1 MLKPLPN
8 NSLVAERDRCRYADG
23 DMSLTVWFDENGEIF
38 AFELVF
44 DLLLDEYAVRH
55 TRGKL
60 GKYLNV
66 SEGEFK
72 PGRIQKQVL
81 GSQNHYLPSSRLKS
95 FEDRADN
102 LPRKIREHISESL
115 LRMIAEGE
123 QTKIDD

>member
-1 MLKPLPN
+1 MLKSLPN
-8 NSLVAERDRCRYADG
+8 NPLVAERDRCRYADG
-23 DMSLTVWFDENGEIF
+23 DMSLTVWFDKNGEIF

-55 TRGKL
+55 TRGKQ

-66 SEGEFK
+66 SEGELK

-81 GSQNHYLPSSRLKS
+81 GSQNHYLPSSRLKN

-102 LPRKIREHISESL
+102 LPRKIREHVSESL
-115 LRMIAEGE
+115 LRMITEGK

>member
-1 MLKPLPN
+1 
-8 NSLVAERDRCRYADG
+8 
-23 DMSLTVWFDENGEIF
+23 MSLTVWFDEIGEIF

-66 SEGEFK
+66 SEGELK

-81 GSQNHYLPSSRLKS
+81 GAQNHYLPSSRLKN

-102 LPRKIREHISESL
+102 LPRKIRDHVSESL

>member
-66 SEGEFK
+66 SEGELK

-81 GSQNHYLPSSRLKS
+81 GSQNYSLPSSRVEN
-95 FEDRADN
+95 FEARANN
-102 LPRKIREHISESL
+102 LPMKIREHISESL
-115 LRMIAEGE
+115 LRMVTEGE
-123 QTKIDD
+123 

>member
-1 MLKPLPN
+1 
-8 NSLVAERDRCRYADG
+8 
-23 DMSLTVWFDENGEIF
+23 MSLTVWFDEIGEIF

-66 SEGEFK
+66 SEGELK

-81 GSQNHYLPSSRLKS
+81 GSQNHYLPSSRLKN
-95 FEDRADN
+95 FEDRAGN
-102 LPRKIREHISESL
+102 LPRKIRDHVSESL

>member
-66 SEGEFK
+66 SEGELK

-81 GSQNHYLPSSRLKS
+81 GSQNHSLAVITLGKVLKLGPTT
-95 FEDRADN
+95 FQGRFAN
-102 LPRKIREHISESL
+102 I
-115 LRMIAEGE
+115 
-123 QTKIDD
+123 